1 MDSSPPSEHERSADP
16 RASLFA
22 ALVELCNR
30 FRTGSRIDVRIT
42 FGEGHTHFDP
52 EVCEVVY
59 RAIRELLANVRQ
71 HSRATHVKVASV
83 AARDG
88 SIRISV
94 TDNGVGFP
102 AHWRAA
108 NPFTEDSGLGLWSID
123 QRLRALEAWLE
134 IESCEG
140 ATRATVVLPGHLVTG
155 D

>member
-1 MDSSPPSEHERSADP
+1 MDSSPPSEHERSTGP
-16 RASLFA
+16 QASLFA
-22 ALVELCNR
+22 ALVELCNQ
-30 FRTGSRIDVRIT
+30 FRAGTQIDCRLT
-42 FGEGHTHFDP
+42 LGEGHTHFAP
-52 EVCEVVY
+52 EVGDVIY
-59 RAIRELLANVRQ
+59 RTVRELLANVRQ
-71 HSRATHVKVASV
+71 HARATHVKVASI

-94 TDNGVGFP
+94 TDNGIGFP

-123 QRLRALEAWLE
+123 QRLRAFEAWLE

-140 ATRATVVLPGHLVTG
+140 ATRATLVLPGHLVTS

>member
-1 MDSSPPSEHERSADP
+1 MDTTPPPGSERFAGQHAN
-16 RASLFA
+16 LFT
-22 ALVELCNR
+22 ALVDLCNR
-30 FRTGSRIDVRIT
+30 FRAESRIDCRIT
-42 FGEGHTHFDP
+42 LGEGHTHFDP
-52 EVCEVVY
+52 DVSEVLY
-59 RAIRELLANVRQ
+59 RTIRELLANVRQ
-71 HSRATHVKVASV
+71 HARATHVKVASV

-94 TDNGVGFP
+94 TDNGIGFP

-123 QRLRALEAWLE
+123 QRLRAFEAWLE

-140 ATRATVVLPGHLVTG
+140 ATRATVVLPARLVTN